1 LDDRGEHDVKEM
13 NLGLSAGS
21 GRFLTGLAGR
31 DIMASRSPW
40 LHEQEAAAQGIA
52 LQYTLFD
59 FSDRGWSDADLPEI
73 LAMAEANGFLG
84 LNITFPF
91 KQAVVPFLDVLSDAA
106 HRIGAVNTVRFIDG
120 KRVGHN
126 TDVSGFAES
135 LRTGLPGVALDHVV
149 QIGCGG
155 AGSAT
160 AHALI
165 DCGVKTLTMFDRDAE
180 KQQSLVGALRKS
192 FGPDRVCL
200 GRELASAMACAD
212 GMVNST
218 PMGMTS
224 YPGLPVPAECI
235 SQRQWVADIV
245 YFPLETP
252 LLREAIEK
260 GCRTLNGSGMAVY
273 QAAAAF
279 DIFTGLRADRARMLD
294 SFVRFVSASTTKIAC

>member
-21 GRFLTGLAGR
+21 GGFLTGLAGR
-31 DIMASRSPW
+31 DILASRSPW

-59 FSDRGWSDADLPEI
+59 FSDRGWSDADLPEL
-73 LAMAEANGFLG
+73 LAMAENNGFLG

-91 KQAVVPFLDVLSDAA
+91 KQAVVPFLDELSDAA
-106 HRIGAVNTVRFIDG
+106 RRIGAVNTVRFVDG
-120 KRVGHN
+120 KRIGHN

-135 LRTGLPGVALDHVV
+135 LRIGLPGVTLDHVV

-165 DCGVKTLTMFDRDAE
+165 DCGVKTLTMFDRDAD
-180 KQQSLVGALRKS
+180 KQNSLVRALREL
-192 FGPDRVCL
+192 FGPDRVCA
-200 GRELASAMACAD
+200 GSDLASAMARAD
-212 GMVNST
+212 GLVNST
-218 PMGMTS
+218 PMGMMS
-224 YPGLPVPAECI
+224 YPGLPVPAEYI
-235 SQRQWVADIV
+235 SKRHWVADIV
-245 YFPLETP
+245 YFPLETS
-252 LLREAIEK
+252 LLREAAQK
-260 GCRTLNGSGMAVY
+260 GCRTLNGSGMAVH

-279 DIFTGLRADRARMLD
+279 DIFTGLHADRARMLD
-294 SFVRFVSASTTKIAC
+294 SFVRFVSASTVKVAC